1 MANVVFTEPAE
12 YDLLDIE
19 YYIFVDLNNPQAS
32 ERIIDGILD
41 AAESLEDFPE
51 DHPLLDDELLC
62 HIGLRMTRFDNY
74 NIFYYYNEQQDIVY
88 IIRVL
93 YNKADW
99 KNILKRKI

>member
-62 HIGLRMTRFDNY
+62 RMGLRMTRFDNY

-99 KNILKRKI
+99 KNILKREI